1 MDSGCTLESP
11 RRGDSKGYPRCVYWI
26 GVYHCIAWFYYV
38 KVMFRGVYI
47 AGTCFLDEVFDSQL
61 KEMLKL

>member
-1 MDSGCTLESP
+1 MHV
-11 RRGDSKGYPRCVYWI
+11 RIAWI
-26 GVYHCIAWFYYV
+26 RVYHCIAWFYHV
-38 KVMFRGVYI
+38 KVVFRGVYI